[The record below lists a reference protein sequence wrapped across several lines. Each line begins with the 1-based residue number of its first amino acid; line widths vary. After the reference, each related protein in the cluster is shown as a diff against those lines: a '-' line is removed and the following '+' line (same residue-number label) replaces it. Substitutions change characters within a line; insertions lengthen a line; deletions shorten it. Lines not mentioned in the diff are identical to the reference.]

1 MFLGRI
7 LPVLILFLISVIYSR
22 ELDYNSYGRYQ
33 SVWMYTNII
42 NVTISF
48 GLPAVILSTNLNFF
62 LSFIKSNKIKLS
74 LFYFLLSFL
83 VLSVFFLFAKNF
95 PTSLKFLLIG
105 FIIIQN
111 IVTISET
118 LLIKGQGEKISFV
131 INLFYSILFF
141 GWHMY
146 ILRSGYSLYH
156 LITGIIFIS
165 IIKCI
170 AVIFAPKRREDPENI
185 YDGKDFLNHWRY
197 LGMNEV
203 LGVISKWIDK
213 VFLLYL
219 LTSADFAIFFNGSFE
234 IPLFGLLISV
244 MGSFLS
250 IEISR
255 NPLHIDKVKKLF
267 RESFNALSIIVFPLF
282 FFLLF
287 FGKEI
292 FSLVLNDKYNA
303 SLPVF
308 FISIFIL
315 PLRIN
320 NYSVILQCFSKGKK
334 ILVGSVIDICVSI
347 VLMLLFYPFMGTRGI
362 ALAIVIATYCQ
373 VFYYLWHSSKVL
385 NIPFLQILPLK
396 KLSIRLLLYFVLYFA
411 LFYLL
416 SKIGLKIKLFST
428 ALFTGL
434 IVMTGLIKYF
444 ETFFKKNH
452 V

>member
-1 MFLGRI
+1 
-7 LPVLILFLISVIYSR
+7 
-22 ELDYNSYGRYQ
+22 
-33 SVWMYTNII
+33 MYTNII

-48 GLPAVILSTNLNFF
+48 GLPAVILSTNVNFF
-62 LSFIKSNKIKLS
+62 LSFINSNKRKLS
-74 LFYFLLSFL
+74 SFYFLLSFL

-95 PTSLKFLLIG
+95 SSSLKFLLIG

-111 IVTISET
+111 IITISET
-118 LLIKGQGEKISFV
+118 FLIKGGGEKISFV

-146 ILRSGYSLYH
+146 VLRSGYSLYH

-170 AVIFAPKRREDPENI
+170 AIIFAPKKREDHENI
-185 YDGKDFLNHWRY
+185 YGEKDFLIHWRY

-255 NPLHIDKVKKLF
+255 NTLHLDKVKKLF

-282 FFLLF
+282 FFLFF

-292 FSLVLNDKYNA
+292 FSLVFNDKYNA

-334 ILVGSVIDICVSI
+334 ILVGSVIDICISI
-347 VLMLLFYPFMGTRGI
+347 VLMLLFYPFMGTKGI

-373 VFYYLWHSSKVL
+373 VFYYLWHSSIVL
-385 NIPFLQILPLK
+385 NIPFVQIIPLK

-416 SKIGLKIKLFST
+416 SKIGLKIKLFTT
-428 ALFTGL
+428 AVLTGL